1 MRIVLAMLSF
11 LLLAL
16 PAYSQ
21 QQRDP
26 EKAMKL
32 VDAAKRAKALG
43 NYRRSIEKLRE
54 AYKFLPNPKILVN
67 IARRYIDLN
76 EPKDALKE
84 LRAIK
89 TGNRQIKK
97 LIAGEIK
104 KIEELVSKPL
114 LVTFDTDPPGAL
126 VTFDTGDA
134 LTTPGR
140 RNLQRG
146 QYKVTV
152 FLDGYETG
160 RGVVFVKGI
169 RPVNRSWKLKSF
181 HGHLRIAVGGLPAG
195 AEATVLLDDKPIE
208 MGIRHKVKRGKH
220 WVKCSLGGEHENQL
234 MVDVGAGG
242 DLDVRC
248 MLTGIKVKKAPWKI
262 IAAWT
267 SIGVG
272 AAVVATG
279 VALFVSH
286 SMDVDQYQPPQY
298 SIESDTK
305 QLGGGVSLGVGAGLI
320 GLGTYWL
327 IAE

>member
-1 MRIVLAMLSF
+1 MRIVIAMLSF
-11 LLLAL
+11 QLLAL

-26 EKAMKL
+26 EKAIKL

-43 NYRRSIEKLRE
+43 NNRRSIEKLLE
-54 AYKFLPNPKILVN
+54 AYKYLPDPRILVN
-67 IARRYIDLN
+67 VARRYIDLN
-76 EPKDALKE
+76 EPQNALKE

-89 TGNRQIKK
+89 TGNRQIRK
-97 LIAGEIK
+97 LIAAEIK
-104 KIEELVSKPL
+104 KIEDLVSKPL
-114 LVTFDTDPPGAL
+114 LVTFDTEPPGAL
-126 VTFDTGDA
+126 VTFESGDP

-140 RNLQRG
+140 RNLKRG

-152 FLDGYETG
+152 FLDGYEKG
-160 RGVVFVKGI
+160 RGVVSVKGI
-169 RPVNRSWKLKSF
+169 RPVNRTWKLKSF
-181 HGHLRIAVGGLPAG
+181 HGHVRIAVGGLPAG
-195 AEATVLLDDKPIE
+195 AKATVLLDDKPIE
-208 MGIRHKVKRGKH
+208 LGIRHKVPRGKH
-220 WVKCSLGGEHENQL
+220 WVKCSIGGEHENQL
-234 MVDVGAGG
+234 LVDVGAGG

-248 MLTGIKVKKAPWKI
+248 VLTGIKMKKAPWKT

-286 SMDVDQYQPPQY
+286 SMDMDQYQPPQY
-298 SIESDTK
+298 TIESETK

-327 IAE
+327 FSE